1 VITRDGRP
9 ADRRLSVRSR
19 FRRPVSDDMLSS
31 FKSYV
36 EGGAMAARQAARAE
50 VVVDASPEDAFAIF
64 TDEIG
69 VWWRRDTPYWNDR
82 ERGLT
87 IRIEPRVG
95 GRFLEVWDLES
106 GAGFEVGR
114 VTAWEPGMRL
124 AFTWTQ
130 LGWPEDV
137 STDINVTFEPIEDG
151 TLVRVEQTGFE
162 QVPDAE
168 RYLAGYDAG
177 WKEVLGWFAE
187 RVSAR

>member
-1 VITRDGRP
+1 
-9 ADRRLSVRSR
+9 
-19 FRRPVSDDMLSS
+19 MLSS
-31 FKSYV
+31 FKRYL

-50 VVVDASPEDAFAIF
+50 VVVEASPVEAFEIF

-69 VWWRRDTPYWNDR
+69 LWWRRDTPYWNDR

-87 IRIEPRVG
+87 VRIEPRVG

-106 GAGFEVGR
+106 GTGFEVGR
-114 VTAWEPGMRL
+114 VTAWEPGVRL

-130 LGWPEDV
+130 LGWPQDA
-137 STDINVTFEPIEDG
+137 STDIEVTFEPAEEG

-162 QVPDAE
+162 RVPEAE
-168 RYLAGYDAG
+168 RYVAGYDAG

-187 RVSAR
+187 RVNTR

>member
-1 VITRDGRP
+1 VIARDGHRAGRRAWVP
-9 ADRRLSVRSR
+9 YPLGADWWNRVLDV
-19 FRRPVSDDMLSS
+19 
-31 FKSYV
+31 FKRYL

-50 VVVDASPEDAFAIF
+50 VVVEASPDEAFAIF

-69 VWWRRDTPYWNDR
+69 LWWRRDTPYWNDR

-106 GAGFEVGR
+106 GTGFEVGR
-114 VTAWEPGMRL
+114 VTVWEPGVRL

-137 STDINVTFEPIEDG
+137 STDIDVSFEPAEDG
-151 TLVRVEQTGFE
+151 TLVRIEQTGFE
-162 QVPDAE
+162 RVPEAD
-168 RYLAGYDAG
+168 RYVAGYDAG
-177 WKEVLGWFAE
+177 WKQVLGWFAE
-187 RVSAR
+187 QVNVR

>member
-1 VITRDGRP
+1 MITRDGRR
-9 ADRRLSVRSR
+9 AGRVRRVPYPIGSR
-19 FRRPVSDDMLSS
+19 LWDDMLSS
-31 FKSYV
+31 FKRYL

-50 VVVDASPEDAFAIF
+50 VVVGASPREAFEIF

-69 VWWRRDTPYWNDR
+69 LWWRRDTPYWNDR

-87 IRIEPRVG
+87 VRIEPGVG

-106 GAGFEVGR
+106 GTGFEVGR
-114 VTAWEPGMRL
+114 VTAWEPGVRF

-130 LGWPEDV
+130 LGWPKDA
-137 STDINVTFEPIEDG
+137 STDIEVTFEPAEEG

-162 QVPDAE
+162 RVPEAE

-187 RVSAR
+187 RVNAR